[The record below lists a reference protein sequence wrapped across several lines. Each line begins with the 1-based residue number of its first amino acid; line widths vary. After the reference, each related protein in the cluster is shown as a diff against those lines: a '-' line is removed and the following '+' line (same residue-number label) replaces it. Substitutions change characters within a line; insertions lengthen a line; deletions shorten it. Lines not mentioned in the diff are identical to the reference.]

1 MLDTYSFDLTNMKS
15 LVIVPGYG
23 GSGAEARLHWIEEPM
38 WVEEMDSLE
47 ILCLVSLRNLFEVQ
61 TLSPHPRPTDS

>member
-38 WVEEMDSLE
+38 
-47 ILCLVSLRNLFEVQ
+47 
-61 TLSPHPRPTDS
+61 

>member
-15 LVIVPGYG
+15 LVIVQGYG

-38 WVEEMDSLE
+38 
-47 ILCLVSLRNLFEVQ
+47 
-61 TLSPHPRPTDS
+61 